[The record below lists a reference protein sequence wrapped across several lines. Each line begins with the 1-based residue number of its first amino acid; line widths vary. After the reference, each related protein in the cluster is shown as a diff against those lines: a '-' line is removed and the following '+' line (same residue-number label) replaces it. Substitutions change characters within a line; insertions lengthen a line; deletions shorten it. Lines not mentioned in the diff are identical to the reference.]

1 MACGVQL
8 YLETNGTRY
17 QPPSS
22 SNRSSVGEQRHR
34 IMSLKGAESLTSCFI
49 YDCCRL
55 EGHYKTNNTSC
66 YGLDTHRLSGRHKH
80 THMHILR
87 NAGPHVTVSVGPP
100 TSPLG
105 KPGAFFDE
113 LLFVSL
119 ALIVQHLAVRPL
131 DAHHPLVCPP
141 ALVVLQIAV

>member
-1 MACGVQL
+1 MTAAGLRGITKPTTLVA
-8 YLETNGTRY
+8 YT
-17 QPPSS
+17 S
-22 SNRSSVGEQRHR
+22 RH
-34 IMSLKGAESLTSCFI
+34 
-49 YDCCRL
+49 
-55 EGHYKTNNTSC
+55 
-66 YGLDTHRLSGRHKH
+66 THRLSGRHKY

-87 NAGPHVTVSVGPP
+87 NAGPHFTVSVGPP